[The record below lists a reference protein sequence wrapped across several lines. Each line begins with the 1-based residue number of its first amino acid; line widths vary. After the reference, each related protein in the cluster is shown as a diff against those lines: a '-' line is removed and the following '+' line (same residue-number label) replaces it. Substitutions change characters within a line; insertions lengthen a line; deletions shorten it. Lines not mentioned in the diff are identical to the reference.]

1 MASRIAAAAASLA
14 RTSRR
19 GLAAAAATP
28 PPPRWSGVPQGP
40 PDAILGVTQ
49 AFGRDPSP
57 RKINLGV
64 GAYRDDDGAPY
75 VLPSVREAEARVTAR
90 ALNMEYLPVAG
101 HAGFLSKAMD
111 LAYGEGA
118 VPEGLAS
125 VQTLSGTG
133 ACRLAGDLL
142 ARFAGGDKAAD
153 GADGRPLVLLPN
165 PSWANHAAIFRDAGC
180 AVGTYTY
187 YEPSTKSLN
196 LEGMLRDL
204 RDAPRGATVLL
215 HACAHNPTGVD
226 PDAEAW
232 GEISAAVA
240 DAGLHPLFD
249 MAYQGFT
256 SGDPAVDAAAVR
268 RFVADG
274 HAVVLAQSFS
284 KNFGLYGHRVGA
296 LSVMT
301 GDAAAAAAV
310 SSQLCILGRPS
321 YSNPPLHGVRL
332 VDEVL
337 GDAALAAQWRE
348 EVAGMATRIAGM
360 RTALVA
366 ALADAGSTADW
377 RHVTDQNGMFC
388 YSGMSADTVARL
400 AAEWSVYLTS
410 NGRISMAGVTS
421 KNVGYLAEAMHA
433 VTKDGQ

>member
-1 MASRIAAAAASLA
+1 M
-14 RTSRR
+14 
-19 GLAAAAATP
+19 
-28 PPPRWSGVPQGP
+28 PQGP

-49 AFGRDPSP
+49 AYGRDASP

-75 VLPSVREAEARVTAR
+75 VLPSVREAEARVIAKG
-90 ALNMEYLPVAG
+90 LNMEYLPVAG
-101 HAGFLSKAMD
+101 HAGFLSKAME

-142 ARFAGGDKAAD
+142 ARFAGDKAA

-180 AVGTYTY
+180 AVGTYAY
-187 YEPSTKSLN
+187 YEPSTKSLD
-196 LEGMLRDL
+196 LGGMLRDL
-204 RDAPRGATVLL
+204 RAAPAGATVLL

-232 GEISAAVA
+232 AEISAAVA
-240 DAGLHPLFD
+240 AAGLHPLFD

-256 SGDPAVDAAAVR
+256 SGDPAADAAAVR

-274 HAVVLAQSFS
+274 HAVTLAQSFS

-310 SSQLCILGRPS
+310 ASQLCILGRPS

-337 GDAALAAQWRE
+337 GDAALAAQWRA
-348 EVAGMATRIAGM
+348 EVAGMADRIAGM

-388 YSGMSADTVARL
+388 YSGMGADAVARL
-400 AAEWSVYLTS
+400 AAEWSVYLTA

-433 VTKDGQ
+433 VTKDGL